1 MEKLVIFR
9 MFLCFPLAGVLVPDV
24 IVLLSGTSP
33 GIPNVHLA
41 VELALITL
49 ILLFS
54 AVIYYKKKNGNSSG
68 NETSFS

>member
-1 MEKLVIFR
+1 
-9 MFLCFPLAGVLVPDV
+9 LVPDV